1 MSGDL
6 EREQGAEEEVE
17 IATSGATLA
26 MLDKAVLSGVSF
38 DVFIFL
44 FLMIRKVGQA
54 LKSWS
59 KYKTTL

>member
-26 MLDKAVLSGVSF
+26 MLDKAVLGGVVI
-38 DVFIFL
+38 DVKMFL
-44 FLMIRKVGQA
+44 YFYV
-54 LKSWS
+54 
-59 KYKTTL
+59 